1 MGCGDPSGLVGLLG
15 GDWVSDLVLRRAA
28 SPVNRRNPTRGPPV
42 PAGLWGPGPEQWKVL
57 NVCYSKRA
65 ELADF
70 RVLET
75 RATLQ
80 KALLLQVP
88 QSKPLIGD
96 ALTVERSQALYRA

>member
-1 MGCGDPSGLVGLLG
+1 MGCGDPLGLVSLLG
-15 GDWVSDLVLRRAA
+15 GDRVSDLVLRRAA
-28 SPVNRRNPTRGPPV
+28 SPVNPRNRRPPV

-57 NVCYSKRA
+57 NVCYSKPA

-70 RVLET
+70 RVLKT